1 MSNSE
6 SEEYTMMGGDY
17 VNTRKATEQLGIH
30 ARTLHQ
36 WDKKGWIDT
45 IRTPGNHRMY
55 NVKKYLMEKQMID
68 GEQYQPYNEEKV
80 PNERM
85 NIIYARV
92 SSLGQKNDLERQK
105 KELITLYPNHFLVE
119 DIGSGMNMNRRGF
132 RKIIDWIIEGKVNEV
147 VVIHKDRLARFG
159 YDLFEDLLK
168 KYSNGTIQVVER
180 VKDIEPEEELV
191 KDVLQVMNIF
201 VAKMNGMRKYKNI
214 K

>member
-1 MSNSE
+1 MIQTD
-6 SEEYTMMGGDY
+6 EEIFKGSDY
-17 VNTRKATEQLGIH
+17 VNTRIATKKLGIH

-55 NVKKYLMEKQMID
+55 NVKKYLMEKQIIN
-68 GEQYQPYNEEKV
+68 EENYQSYNEEKI
-80 PNERM
+80 PKERM

-92 SSLGQKNDLERQK
+92 FSLGQKNDLERQK
-105 KELITLYPNHFLVE
+105 NKLINMYPNHFLVE

-168 KYSNGTIQVVER
+168 KYSNGTIQVVENI
-180 VKDIEPEEELV
+180 KDIEPEEELV